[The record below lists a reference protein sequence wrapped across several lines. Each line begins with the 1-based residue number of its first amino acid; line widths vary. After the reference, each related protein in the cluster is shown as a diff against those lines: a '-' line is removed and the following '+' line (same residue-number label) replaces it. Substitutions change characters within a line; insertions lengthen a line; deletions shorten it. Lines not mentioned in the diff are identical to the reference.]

1 MVFAVAYFIT
11 SVAVLMMLRLTG
23 ALESQTVVALQA
35 LSSGFFVNANISRVV
50 QEIRVLHS
58 KVNRIWLILAQL
70 DLPITIM
77 LFLTS
82 MGAGIQDIDQ
92 NEDVGAITGFG
103 IAAAVSILFVIGKIF
118 FVLILF

>member
-118 FVLILF
+118 LLF